1 MSYHATIT
9 NFFAALGNMIKK
21 IVRRLRHLG
30 VKSRNRIMANT
41 APFIREDVSDIFEL
55 LHAVPLPVVPIQE
68 LHIRLGYR
76 EPLIYP
82 ETSLQKPLS
91 QWRIEIDDAPIFRY
105 IYRSF
110 RPRRHLEFGTW
121 QGAGT
126 IFCLEECEAT
136 VWTINLPFGDIGMN
150 GKGQYGYF
158 DSEYNEI
165 LAWAQKIGMKIP
177 QDQRLTDTLG
187 FIGRF
192 YLDKHLGNR
201 VCQIYCDS
209 RQWDISNYPA
219 HFFDSVL
226 IDGGH
231 NEDAVTNDTSKA
243 LAVLRSGGLIL
254 WHDFCPDRNALEQ
267 LESPRGVL
275 RAVLKNWHEL
285 DKSLA
290 DIFWIKPSWIL
301 LGVKR

>member
-1 MSYHATIT
+1 
-9 NFFAALGNMIKK
+9 MIKK
-21 IVRRLRHLG
+21 IVRRLRHLDA
-30 VKSRNRIMANT
+30 KSRNGTMAHT
-41 APFIREDVSDIFEL
+41 APIIREDVSDIFEL
-55 LHAVPLPVVPIQE
+55 LRTVSLPIVPVQE
-68 LHIRLGYR
+68 LQNRLGYR
-76 EPLIYP
+76 EPLTYP
-82 ETSLQKPLS
+82 ESSLEKPLS

-136 VWTINLPFGDIGMN
+136 VWTINLPFGDIGIN

-192 YLDKHLGNR
+192 YLDKNLGNR

-209 RQWDISNYPA
+209 RQWDMSNYPA

-226 IDGGH
+226 VDGGH
-231 NEDAVTNDTSKA
+231 DESVVINDTFKA
-243 LAVLRSGGLIL
+243 LAVLRSGGLIM
-254 WHDFCPDRNALEQ
+254 WHDFCPDRSVLEQ

-275 RAVLKNWHEL
+275 RAVLKNWSQL